1 MRLKDG
7 TAGAEGAEDQNTGAE
22 GAEDQ
27 NAGAEGA
34 EDNKGDEAPKG
45 LLDHADNQQAAEGE
59 GDDAGKGEEGDDKP
73 AAPFRPEGLPDH
85 LAGENDRETIEK
97 LNKAYLG
104 ARAQI
109 SEGTQGK
116 APKTS
121 DDYKVELA
129 DDLGLPVD
137 AEGAADKP
145 VIDALRTAAHANGL
159 TQGQF
164 NGVLNDTLRSLVA
177 SGLIDDPYDAARE
190 FDVLGGKEAAMPVI
204 NALVDWGKGLVKQG
218 MLSEDDFSEY
228 KIMAGTG
235 RGARVM
241 VVLREMTGEP
251 PINLHTAPSGLPSK
265 DELDAM
271 IGDDRYG
278 VDKAFTKKVE
288 GLFNQVYS
296 TAPAS

>member
-1 MRLKDG
+1 MQSEDG
-7 TAGAEGAEDQNTGAE
+7 TDGAQ

-27 NAGAEGA
+27 NAGAQGA
-34 EDNKGDEAPKG
+34 EDNKGDTAPEG
-45 LLDHADNQQAAEGE
+45 LLDHADNQQAAEGT

-85 LAGENDRETIEK
+85 LAGDNDRHTIEK

-104 ARAQI
+104 LRTKLAEDNLGA
-109 SEGTQGK
+109 
-116 APKTS
+116 APKTA
-121 DDYKVELA
+121 DAYKVELA

-145 VIDALRTAAHANGL
+145 VIDALRSAAHANGL
-159 TQGQF
+159 TQRQF

-177 SGLIDDPYDAARE
+177 SGLIDEPYNAARE

-204 NALVDWGKGLVKQG
+204 NALADWGKGLMKQG
-218 MLSEDDFSEY
+218 LISKDDFLEY

-241 VVLREMTGEP
+241 AVLREMTGEP

-265 DELDAM
+265 VELDAM
-271 IGDDRYG
+271 VGDKRYG
-278 VDKAFTKKVE
+278 VDKAFTKEVD
-288 GLFNQVYS
+288 GLFDRVYG
-296 TAPAS
+296 TQPAA